1 MMHTDT
7 LGPAALEEEDA
18 VRGRRVLGLA
28 LAGLLALG
36 VIAVIIIPRTRSTP
50 NENKTTVRALV
61 SSEKQSFFAD
71 PDVVT
76 ALDRAGYRLE
86 ITSAGSREIATTRE
100 LSGFDL
106 AFPADGPQAERIRRD
121 RKISTSYVPFFTP
134 MAIATFSPIATLLTT
149 AGVSTR
155 DGDHYL
161 FDMRRYLD
169 LVAKDTRWSQ
179 LPGNNLYQTD
189 KSILISSTDVRTSN
203 SAALYLAIA
212 SYVSNGGNVVTDA
225 GTADR
230 ITDRLAPLFLKQG
243 YLESSSQEPFD
254 DFMTIGMGKTPMVMI
269 YEAQFRAH
277 ALARDGSLTS
287 EMVLMYPNPTIY
299 AKHTVVPLTPAGDAV
314 GHLLTTDPQLQRLA
328 VRHGFRTA
336 DAGYGRQY
344 AAERRTSPAPQ
355 LVNVVEPPSAET
367 SERMISQIE
376 TRYKKGPG

>member
-1 MMHTDT
+1 M
-7 LGPAALEEEDA
+7 
-18 VRGRRVLGLA
+18 RGRRVLGLA
-28 LAGLLALG
+28 LAGLLTLG
-36 VIAVIIIPRTRSTP
+36 VIAAIIIPWTRSAP

-155 DGDHYL
+155 YGDHYL

-243 YLESSSQEPFD
+243 YLEASSQEPFD

-299 AKHTVVPLTPAGDAV
+299 AKHTVVPLTPTGDAV

-336 DAGYGRQY
+336 DADYGRQY